1 MLDWSEELGC
11 RKDNDQMNRDDKM
24 NRRQNT
30 TQKTRGVGVEAMGHL
45 YFPLN
50 GITTPGSGQTLQL
63 LARDRHYN
71 SWLGT
76 YITTPGSEQT
86 QTCYSYLKYTLPSN
100 DNLFLI
106 IAYHTYNTHNQRVYL
121 KSNI

>member
-50 GITTPGSGQTLQL
+50 SGGDK
-63 LARDRHYN
+63 R
-71 SWLGT
+71 
-76 YITTPGSEQT
+76 
-86 QTCYSYLKYTLPSN
+86 
-100 DNLFLI
+100 LF
-106 IAYHTYNTHNQRVYL
+106 
-121 KSNI
+121 